1 MFSVL
6 EIPAFAG
13 MTIFRGALNLFMSIP
28 RFYSASALAAGIPIE
43 LSSTAAHHAANV
55 LRLRPGAALI
65 LFDGRG
71 GEYSA
76 TLERVEK
83 KRVLAQVQSHFPLE
97 RESPLAVRL
106 VQALS
111 ARDRMDTTLQKAVE
125 LGVAHIVPVI
135 SQRSVVRLSGERA
148 DNRIAHWQQ
157 VAISACEQC
166 GRNRV
171 PQVEPIV
178 SLTTFLERPPSNISR
193 WMLAP
198 HAEQALRSL
207 DKPPATV
214 ELLVGPEGG
223 LTEEEERAAAH
234 AGFIPVRIGPRILRT
249 ETAAPALLAAMQALW
264 GDF

>member
-1 MFSVL
+1 
-6 EIPAFAG
+6 
-13 MTIFRGALNLFMSIP
+13 MSIP
-28 RFYSASALAAGIPIE
+28 RFYSPSTLAAGMPIE
-43 LSSTAAHHAANV
+43 LSPTAAHHAANV

-76 TLERVEK
+76 VLESVEK
-83 KRVLAQVQSHFPLE
+83 KHVLARVQTHSPVE
-97 RESPLAVRL
+97 RESPLTVNL
-106 VQALS
+106 VQSVS

-125 LGVAHIVPVI
+125 LGIAHIAPVI

-148 DNRIAHWQQ
+148 DHRLEHWQQ
-157 VAISACEQC
+157 VVIAACEQC

-171 PQVEPIV
+171 PQVAPIV
-178 SLTTFLERPPSNISR
+178 PLATFLTPSLPGVSR
-193 WMLAP
+193 WMLVP
-198 HAEQALRSL
+198 QAEQALRSL
-207 DKPPATV
+207 AKPTAMV

-223 LTEEEERAAAH
+223 LTTEEERAAA
-234 AGFIPVRIGPRILRT
+234 AVGFIPIRIGPRTLRT

>member
-1 MFSVL
+1 M
-6 EIPAFAG
+6 P
-13 MTIFRGALNLFMSIP
+13 GAIAEDEGGFMSIP
-28 RFYSASALAAGIPIE
+28 RFYSPVALAAGMLIE
-43 LSSTAAHHAANV
+43 LSPTATHHAANV

-71 GEYSA
+71 GEYFA
-76 TLERVEK
+76 TLESAEK
-83 KRVLAQVQSHFPLE
+83 KRVLARVQTHFPME
-97 RESPLAVRL
+97 RESPLAVHL

-111 ARDRMDTTLQKAVE
+111 AGDRMDTTLQKAVE
-125 LGVAHIVPVI
+125 LGIVHIVPVI

-198 HAEQALRSL
+198 HAEQVLRSL
-207 DKPPATV
+207 AKPPATV

-223 LTEEEERAAAH
+223 LAPEEERAAMD

>member
-1 MFSVL
+1 MFNVRW
-6 EIPAFAG
+6 IPAFAR
-13 MTIFRGALNLFMSIP
+13 MMIFRGALNLFMSIP
-28 RFYSASALAAGIPIE
+28 RFYSPSALAAGISIE
-43 LSSTAAHHAANV
+43 LSPTAAHHAANV

-76 TLERVEK
+76 TLESVEK
-83 KRVLAQVQSHFPLE
+83 KRVLTRVQTHFLME
-97 RESPLAVRL
+97 RESPLVVHL

-125 LGVAHIVPVI
+125 LGVAHIVPII
-135 SQRSVVRLSGERA
+135 SQRSVVRLTGERA

-178 SLTTFLERPPSNISR
+178 PLITFLERPPSNISR

-198 HAEQALRSL
+198 HAKQALRSL

-249 ETAAPALLAAMQALW
+249 ETAAPALLAALQALW